1 MLKDHFNILRMNSLS
16 RNRTASE
23 IIFQA
28 LVFFGM
34 IFMLCASNPAP
45 RFGFIAYQPGEEI
58 RYRVHYGFFK
68 AGEAIMRITNQHYR
82 VNNRICFRAE
92 VIGNSTG
99 AFDKIIRIRD
109 VWGSYFD
116 TVNFQPQRSF
126 RSIQENR
133 YRKKEEIFFDYS
145 RNMARVQ
152 AENSQPEEV
161 SVSANVQD
169 MVSGYYFLR
178 LQKYHHLRKKDTI
191 RLTGIFENKI
201 YDFRI
206 VYLGKERV
214 KTEFGKTDAF
224 VISPIM
230 PENKLF
236 SGRNPIK
243 MWISDDQNRIP
254 LKIEAELLLGSIDM
268 DIQSFKNLK
277 YPIQFD

>member
-1 MLKDHFNILRMNSLS
+1 MVILNRIFRESSAVRTFLAQAVVLGIISLLMV
-16 RNRTASE
+16 A
-23 IIFQA
+23 A
-28 LVFFGM
+28 
-34 IFMLCASNPAP
+34 NPAP

-58 RYRVHYGFFK
+58 RYRVHYGFFN
-68 AGEAIMRITNQHYR
+68 AGEAIMRVTNQHYR

-92 VIGNSTG
+92 VVGNSTG
-99 AFDKIIRIRD
+99 AFDKIIRIRN

-116 TVNFQPQRSF
+116 TINFQPQRAF
-126 RSIQENR
+126 RNIQENR
-133 YRKKEEIFFDYS
+133 YRRKEETLFDYG
-145 RNMARVQ
+145 RNKARIQ

-161 SVSANVQD
+161 SVSPNVQD

-178 LQKYHHLRKKDTI
+178 LQKYNHLRKKDTI
-191 RLTGIFENKI
+191 RLTGIFENKV

-243 MWISDDQNRIP
+243 MWISDDLNRIP
-254 LKIEAELLLGSIDM
+254 LKIEAELLLGSLDM
-268 DIQSFKNLK
+268 DIQSYKNLK